1 MPNSLPP
8 RNITPPKSLDAYIKE
23 AAQQRMAFEQTR
35 VRVGIIGRSGTGKSS
50 LINAMVGEKLALVGV
65 VETTM
70 EPEEFEYNGLV
81 LVDLPGCG
89 TPKFPAKD
97 YASKMRLD
105 TYDALIL
112 VVTDRWFEDDAA
124 LLDQM
129 IHELQVP
136 YFIVRTKFDL
146 AVQDGHFD
154 HGLTE
159 EEVRAKIE
167 DNLRT
172 YLGEAGLQKLYM
184 VSSRYPARY
193 DLPRLL
199 EDVCACMAGMK
210 RERLE
215 AALAAWTPEGL
226 ERKLRVG
233 RHIVH
238 WHAMAAAANG
248 MNPIP
253 GLDVSVDLGI
263 LVTMIHK
270 IKELY
275 HIHQPPA
282 IDVAALRNKAIA
294 GRAAALAAKYG
305 TPIAV
310 EGVMRQ
316 FAKREAGKTVAKWF
330 PIVGQL
336 VAGSLG
342 YLLTYRLGIQV
353 LEDYHNMAQQIVTD
367 LKDAGPT
374 PRLMS

>member
-1 MPNSLPP
+1 MIDSLPS
-8 RNITPPKSLDAYIKE
+8 RNVPQPKSLDAYIKE
-23 AAQQRMAFEQTR
+23 AAQQQLAFEQTR

-50 LINAMVGEKLALVGV
+50 LINAMVGEKLAQVGV

-89 TPKFPAKD
+89 TPTFPAKD
-97 YASKMRLD
+97 YAGTMRLD

-124 LLDQM
+124 LLEQI
-129 IHELQVP
+129 IHELKVP

-146 AVQDGHFD
+146 AVLDGQLD

-159 EEVRAKIE
+159 VEVRAKIE
-167 DNLRT
+167 DNLRI
-172 YLGEAGLQKLYM
+172 YLGDDGLKKLYL

-199 EDVCACMAGMK
+199 EDVCDCLEGMK
-210 RERLE
+210 RERVE

-233 RHIVH
+233 RHMVH
-238 WHAMAAAANG
+238 WHALAAAANG

-263 LVTMIHK
+263 LLAMIHK
-270 IKELY
+270 IQDLY
-275 HIHQPPA
+275 HLHQPPSVDLA
-282 IDVAALRNKAIA
+282 SLKTKAIA

-353 LEDYHNMAQQIVTD
+353 LEDYHNLAQQMVAE
-367 LKDAGPT
+367 LKDAGPH
-374 PRLMS
+374 PRLT

>member
-1 MPNSLPP
+1 MANFPP
-8 RNITPPKSLDAYIKE
+8 RNIKMPKSLDTYIHE
-23 AAQQRMAFEQTR
+23 AAEQLSAFEQTQ
-35 VRVGIIGRSGTGKSS
+35 VRVGLIGRSGTGKSS
-50 LINAMVGEKLALVGV
+50 LINAMVGETLAQVGV

-70 EPEEFEYNGLV
+70 KPQEYEYNGLI

-89 TPKFPAKD
+89 TPKFPAKT
-97 YASKMRLD
+97 YASSMHLES
-105 TYDALIL
+105 YDALIL
-112 VVTDRWFEDDAA
+112 VVSDRWFEDDAA
-124 LLDQM
+124 LLDQ
-129 IHELQVP
+129 IIQELRVP

-154 HGLTE
+154 HGFTE

-167 DNLRT
+167 NNLRS
-172 YLGEAGLQKLYM
+172 YLGDAAIDKLYL
-184 VSSRYPARY
+184 VSARFPARY

-199 EDVCACMAGMK
+199 EDVCACLEGMK

-215 AALAAWTPEGL
+215 AVLAAWTPQGL

-233 RHIVH
+233 KHIVH
-238 WHAMAAAANG
+238 WHAIMAAANG

-253 GLDVSVDLGI
+253 GLDISVDLSI
-263 LVTMIHK
+263 LVAMVNK
-270 IKELY
+270 IKAIY
-275 HIHQPPA
+275 HIHDQPSVDA
-282 IDVAALRNKAIA
+282 TSLRNKALA
-294 GRAAALAAKYG
+294 GRAATLAAKYG

-330 PIVGQL
+330 PVVGQI

-353 LEDYHNMAQQIVTD
+353 LEDYHLLAQQIISTV
-367 LKDAGPT
+367 KASGPDQ
-374 PRLMS
+374 SAK